1 MENSENKIKK
11 KKIPLFPTL
20 KASNTVRNFK
30 GHPMLSDSS
39 DDSDILENLSDYET
53 NEEQYHTIYSKM
65 NNIKNNN
72 DLKLKGL
79 QLLDLNKSNSEISS
93 SLTPRPTL
101 DAFRDIEE
109 YVAKSTF
116 DKNKI
121 NSNNENKSLKDEG
134 KTLDIKYSKKDNFK
148 IINDFYI
155 NNEGDI
161 IELTDN
167 TQKDG
172 KNKQNNEENNDIILG
187 PLMEE
192 DENFNSIFINQNKPI
207 FSSIKELWE
216 YQKILL
222 ENQIFDMKSKK

>member
-1 MENSENKIKK
+1 MKNTTNTTNTAKK
-11 KKIPLFPTL
+11 KKVPLFPTF
-20 KASNTVRNFK
+20 KTSNTLKTLK

-39 DDSDILENLSDYET
+39 DDSDIENLSDCEI
-53 NEEQYHTIYSKM
+53 NENNIIYSRI
-65 NNIKNNN
+65 NNKNNN
-72 DLKLKGL
+72 KDLKSKGL
-79 QLLDLNKSNSEISS
+79 KLLELNKSKSEMNSY
-93 SLTPRPTL
+93 LTPRPSI
-101 DAFRDIEE
+101 DAFEDIEE
-109 YVAKSTF
+109 YVAKSAF

-121 NSNNENKSLKDEG
+121 NNNNENKNLKDEG
-134 KTLDIKYSKKDNFK
+134 KTSDNYYVKKNSAT

-161 IELTDN
+161 ELKNN

-172 KNKQNNEENNDIILG
+172 KNKQNNEENNIILG

-192 DENFNSIFINQNKPI
+192 DENFNSIFINQNKSI

>member
-1 MENSENKIKK
+1 MKNSTNTTKK
-11 KKIPLFPTL
+11 KKVPLFPTF
-20 KASNTVRNFK
+20 KTSNTLKTLK

-39 DDSDILENLSDYET
+39 DGSDIDNLSDCEI
-53 NEEQYHTIYSKM
+53 NENNIIYSRM
-65 NNIKNNN
+65 NKKINNK
-72 DLKLKGL
+72 DLKLNG
-79 QLLDLNKSNSEISS
+79 LLDLNKSKSEMNSYIA
-93 SLTPRPTL
+93 PRPTI
-101 DAFRDIEE
+101 DAFKDIEE
-109 YVAKSTF
+109 YVAKSAF

-121 NSNNENKSLKDEG
+121 NNNNENKNPKDEG
-134 KTLDIKYSKKDNFK
+134 KIQDINFIKKNSAK

-161 IELTDN
+161 ELTNN

-172 KNKQNNEENNDIILG
+172 KNKQNNEENNNIILG

-192 DENFNSIFINQNKPI
+192 YENFNSIFINQNKSI
-207 FSSIKELWE
+207 FSSIKELWD

>member
-1 MENSENKIKK
+1 MNKTKK
-11 KKIPLFPTL
+11 KKVPLFPL
-20 KASNTVRNFK
+20 KSYKTVNNIK

-39 DDSDILENLSDYET
+39 DDSDILDNLSDCEA
-53 NEEQYHTIYSKM
+53 NEDNTIYSKI
-65 NNIKNNN
+65 NNKINNK
-72 DLKLKGL
+72 DFKL
-79 QLLDLNKSNSEISS
+79 QLNLLNLNVSKSDINPYM
-93 SLTPRPTL
+93 TPRPTI

-109 YVAKSTF
+109 YVAESSL

-121 NSNNENKSLKDEG
+121 NNNSEIKNQKDEG
-134 KTLDIKYSKKDNFK
+134 KTPEINKKENFK

-155 NNEGDI
+155 NNDGD

-172 KNKQNNEENNDIILG
+172 KNKQKNEGNNVITKFLG
-187 PLMEE
+187 PLLEE
-192 DENFNSIFINQNKPI
+192 DEYSTTIFINQNKSI